1 MASASGKEFICL
13 REEQRSWI
21 HKERRSDCFGDPP
34 CRPLI
39 WGIVPVGAIL
49 KLRGRVVISIP
60 TFDYVPFN
68 VV

>member
-1 MASASGKEFICL
+1 MW
-13 REEQRSWI
+13 QVQVVRSTSVYV
-21 HKERRSDCFGDPP
+21 RSRGVGYTRKGEVTALETP

-39 WGIVPVGAIL
+39 WGVVPVGAIL